1 MTIKNLVDLN
11 KPAQAMYEK
20 HVKDQ
25 QIVDYSGTSEKSTL
39 NEKQVSE
46 IHCLMMF
53 GAKPKDV
60 AKYFQITTGLVSSV
74 KTRGAYRNI
83 KLPYQTGKFK
93 KLGRMWFTYDKDLLL
108 EFYNTLPDEL
118 KGLCSSLNEDILVQ
132 KTKISK
138 SEYIL

>member
-25 QIVDYSGTSEKSTL
+25 QIVDYSGTSDKSTL

-46 IHCLMMF
+46 IHCLMVF

-60 AKYFQITTGLVSSV
+60 ANYFQVTTSIVSSV
-74 KTRGAYRNI
+74 RTRSSYRNI

-93 KLGRMWFTYDKDLLL
+93 KLGQMWFTYDEGLLV
-108 EFYNTLPDEL
+108 EFYNALPNEL
-118 KGLCSSLNEDILVQ
+118 KGLCKSLNEDMLTQ